1 MMAITYCLTAQ
12 TIPAGDVQFAKEAAQ
27 SGMLEV
33 KLGELALKKAKSE
46 DVKMLGQHMV
56 TDHTKANKELM
67 ALASKK
73 AIKLPTT
80 LSSEGQ
86 MSYDALSKKMGSDFD
101 KAYAMQMVKDHE
113 KVVAK
118 FKMESG
124 SGEDSDLKSWATKT
138 LPTLEHHL
146 MMSQETD
153 NKVK

>member
-1 MMAITYCLTAQ
+1 
-12 TIPAGDVQFAKEAAQ
+12 
-27 SGMLEV
+27 MLEV